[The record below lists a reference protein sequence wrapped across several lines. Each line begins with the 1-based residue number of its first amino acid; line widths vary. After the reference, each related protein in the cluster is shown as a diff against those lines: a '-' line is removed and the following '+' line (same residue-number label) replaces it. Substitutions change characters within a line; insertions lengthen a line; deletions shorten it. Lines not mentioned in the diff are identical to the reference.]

1 MPDRYAEAVW
11 EGDLK
16 QGAGKMRLP
25 AAGVEG
31 RYTYRSRF
39 EDGPGTNP
47 EELLAAAHAAC
58 FSMALAGNIGK
69 AGFAPVRITTRA
81 TVTADRVE
89 GRWTVTGILLE
100 TSAQVAGLEPA
111 RFQELAEEAKRN
123 CPISRAL
130 SGGIAIQ
137 LRADLSP
144 AT

>member
-16 QGAGKMRLP
+16 QGSGRMKLP

-47 EELLAAAHAAC
+47 EELLAAAHAGC
-58 FSMALAGNIGK
+58 FSMALAGNVGK
-69 AGFAPVRITTRA
+69 AGFTPSRITTKA

-89 GRWTVTGILLE
+89 GRFTVTGILLE
-100 TSAQVAGLEPA
+100 TSAQVPGMEAA
-111 RFQELAEEAKRN
+111 KFQELAEDAKVN

-130 SGGIAIQ
+130 AGIPMQ
-137 LRADLSP
+137 LSAQLES
-144 AT
+144 A